1 MKSMTNQRN
10 ANWLPVF
17 AIAGAL
23 IGWMAVL
30 AIGAYWAPVGSG
42 PGGDPRKLLVVAA
55 TTGGFLLLWG
65 VVLAVRQ
72 RKLRQKS
79 ADSEESEGRE
89 APNE

>member
-30 AIGAYWAPVGSG
+30 AVGAYWAPVGSG

-65 VVLAVRQ
+65 VVLVLRQ
-72 RKLRQKS
+72 RKLRRKS
-79 ADSEESEGRE
+79 ADSTDSEGHE
-89 APNE
+89 DPSD